1 MRLKNEDKIASMDII
16 PASLRKDMEEK
27 SEDASLVYVFL
38 NLYLLMFA
46 LETYLSYCLLLLTQS
61 QKQET
66 IHGSMAII
74 RV

>member
-46 LETYLSYCLLLLTQS
+46 LETYLCLT
-61 QKQET
+61 
-66 IHGSMAII
+66 
-74 RV
+74 VFFC